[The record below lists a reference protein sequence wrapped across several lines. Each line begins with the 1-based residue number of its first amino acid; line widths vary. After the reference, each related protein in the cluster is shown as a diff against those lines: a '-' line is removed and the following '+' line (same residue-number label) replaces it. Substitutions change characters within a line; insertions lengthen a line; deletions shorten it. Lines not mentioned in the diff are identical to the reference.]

1 MGTHGSLVDVG
12 RSLAG
17 LLLQATPLLCLWSRI
32 LSGVI
37 RCQGLGPAPP
47 STGDKSQLSLPPA
60 TSEPPTAL
68 LGICLLAQV
77 RVTVLQYPRQLKGSH
92 RGIS

>member
-1 MGTHGSLVDVG
+1 MGTRGYMADAG

-17 LLLQATPLLCLWSRI
+17 LLLQATPLLCLWSRN

-47 STGDKSQLSLPPA
+47 STGDKSQPSLPPG
-60 TSEPPTAL
+60 TSEPLTAL
-68 LGICLLAQV
+68 LGTCLLAQV
-77 RVTVLQYPRQLKGSH
+77 RVTVLQYPHQLKGSH